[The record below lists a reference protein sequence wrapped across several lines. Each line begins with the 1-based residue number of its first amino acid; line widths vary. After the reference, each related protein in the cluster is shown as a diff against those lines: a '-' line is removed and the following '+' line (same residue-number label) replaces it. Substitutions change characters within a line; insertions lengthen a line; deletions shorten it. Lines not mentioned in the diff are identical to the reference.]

1 MKKSAAIWGSI
12 FGFLAVLLGAFASH
26 LLKNHLSPIQ
36 IDSFEIG
43 VRYQIYH
50 AFFLLFLAVQNFL
63 TNSKYKLIKYLTIV
77 GVFLFSGSIYILA
90 LKDLLAFKPKFF
102 VFLTPL
108 GGTSLLM
115 AWLILIINLLNNR
128 NKK

>member
-26 LLKNHLSPIQ
+26 LLKNYLSPILL
-36 IDSFEIG
+36 DSFEIG
-43 VRYQIYH
+43 IRYQIYH
-50 AFFLLFLAVQNFL
+50 AFFLLFLSTQNFL
-63 TNSKYKLIKYLTIV
+63 KNSKFKWIKYLTVV
-77 GVFLFSGSIYILA
+77 GILLFSGSIYILA
-90 LKDLLAFKPKFF
+90 LKDLISWDTKFF

-108 GGTSLLM
+108 GGTCLLL
-115 AWLILIINLLNNR
+115 AWFILIINLVKNR

>member
-12 FGFLAVLLGAFASH
+12 FGFLAVLLGAFVSH
-26 LLKNHLSPIQ
+26 LLKNQLSLTQ

-63 TNSKYKLIKYLTIV
+63 TNSKFKWIQYLTV
-77 GVFLFSGSIYILA
+77 FGVFLFSGSIYILA
-90 LKDLLAFKPKFF
+90 LKDLLAFKPNFF

-108 GGTSLLM
+108 GGTCLLM

>member
-43 VRYQIYH
+43 IRYQIYH
-50 AFFLLFLAVQNFL
+50 AFFLLFLSTQNFL
-63 TNSKYKLIKYLTIV
+63 KNSKFKWIKYLTVV
-77 GVFLFSGSIYILA
+77 GILLFSGSIYILA
-90 LKDLLAFKPKFF
+90 LKDLISWDTKFF

-108 GGTSLLM
+108 GGTCLLL
-115 AWLILIINLLNNR
+115 AWFILIINLVKNR

>member
-12 FGFLAVLLGAFASH
+12 FGFLAVLLGAFVSH
-26 LLKNHLSPIQ
+26 LLKNQLSPTQ

-63 TNSKYKLIKYLTIV
+63 TNSKFKWIQYLTV
-77 GVFLFSGSIYILA
+77 FGVFLFSGSIYILA
-90 LKDLLAFKPKFF
+90 LKDLLVFKPKFF

-108 GGTSLLM
+108 GGTCLLM